1 MWGSDSLSV
10 ILTGVRSI
18 GSFSPQQV
26 VLCPPTLLPSPPPH
40 PPATSF
46 LALFSP
52 VILAH
57 AGHLSC
63 LSATD
68 LYRYLSQ
75 EHDATTVGV
84 LLGMAASKRG
94 TLDPVI
100 SKMLF
105 LHVPARHPS
114 TYPELELS
122 PLVQASALLGVGLL
136 YQGSCHRQA
145 PSHMA
150 SSFPGVYPPPSPPTP
165 LP

>member
-1 MWGSDSLSV
+1 
-10 ILTGVRSI
+10 
-18 GSFSPQQV
+18 
-26 VLCPPTLLPSPPPH
+26 
-40 PPATSF
+40 
-46 LALFSP
+46 
-52 VILAH
+52 
-57 AGHLSC
+57 LSC

-105 LHVPARHPS
+105 LHIPARHPA

-136 YQGSCHRQA
+136 YQGSCHRLTFD
-145 PSHMA
+145 HLFMLYL
-150 SSFPGVYPPPSPPTP
+150 FPPRVGDV
-165 LP
+165 

>member
-1 MWGSDSLSV
+1 MLLQKPAIST
-10 ILTGVRSI
+10 IL
-18 GSFSPQQV
+18 
-26 VLCPPTLLPSPPPH
+26 
-40 PPATSF
+40 A
-46 LALFSP
+46 SP
-52 VILAH
+52 VSQKYSLT

-105 LHVPARHPS
+105 LHVPACHS
-114 TYPELELS
+114 ATCPELELS
-122 PLVQASALLGVGLL
+122 PLVQAAALLGFGLL
-136 YQGSCHRQA
+136 YQGSCHR
-145 PSHMA
+145 
-150 SSFPGVYPPPSPPTP
+150 
-165 LP
+165 